1 MGPEP
6 GHEQVLTTFMSYGK
20 VATGRQGEIIREI
33 GLPRPSALPD
43 AEDIAEAVARK
54 LRDAGRGTYNGPYV
68 PWD

>member
-1 MGPEP
+1 
-6 GHEQVLTTFMSYGK
+6 MSYGK